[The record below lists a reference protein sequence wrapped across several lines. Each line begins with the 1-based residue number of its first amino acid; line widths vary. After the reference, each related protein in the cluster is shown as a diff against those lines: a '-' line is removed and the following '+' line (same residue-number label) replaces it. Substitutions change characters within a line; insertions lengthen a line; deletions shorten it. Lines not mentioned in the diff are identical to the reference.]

1 VIDRTLVTLLVVLGV
16 LCLVALRTGG
26 MELLRA
32 GLGGG
37 AQMLVRFSLLL
48 VVSFLA
54 AGLSEVLV
62 PREWVARALGEGS
75 GLRGILLGAGVGAL
89 MPAGPFVVM
98 PVAAAMVRAG
108 ASAGPVVA
116 FLTGWALLAIHRL
129 VAWELPLL
137 GPRLAVLRYGVSL
150 ALPVAAG
157 LLARAFTRS

>member
-1 VIDRTLVTLLVVLGV
+1 VIDRVFVTLLVVLGA
-16 LCLVALRTGG
+16 LCLVAWRTGG
-26 MELLRA
+26 AELLRS

-37 AQMLVRFSLLL
+37 AQMLVRYSLLL

-54 AGLSEVLV
+54 AGLAEVLV
-62 PREWVARALGEGS
+62 PREWAARALGEGS
-75 GLRGILLGAGVGAL
+75 GLRGILLGAGAGAL

-108 ASAGPVVA
+108 AGAGPVVA

-137 GPRLAVLRYGVSL
+137 GPRLAALRYGVSL
-150 ALPVAAG
+150 ALPVVAG

>member
-1 VIDRTLVTLLVVLGV
+1 VIDKVFVTLLVVLGV
-16 LCLVALRTGG
+16 LCLVAWRTGG
-26 MELLRA
+26 TELVRS

-37 AQMLVRFSLLL
+37 AQMLVRYSLLL
-48 VVSFLA
+48 LVSFLA
-54 AGLSEVLV
+54 AGLAEVLV
-62 PREWVARALGEGS
+62 PREWVARALGEGT
-75 GLRGILLGAGVGAL
+75 GLRGIVLGAGVGAL

-108 ASAGPVVA
+108 AGAGPVVA

-137 GPRLAVLRYGVSL
+137 GPRLAALRYGVSL
-150 ALPVAAG
+150 ALPVVAG